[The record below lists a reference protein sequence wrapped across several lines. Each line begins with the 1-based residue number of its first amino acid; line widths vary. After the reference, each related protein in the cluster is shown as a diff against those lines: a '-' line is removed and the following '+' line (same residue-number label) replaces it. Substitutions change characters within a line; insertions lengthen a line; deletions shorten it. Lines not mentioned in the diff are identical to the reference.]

1 MAGIPD
7 PMIKTFE
14 PAPGGMVR
22 VVAWRRLAE
31 TSSAPD
37 LQSIHSERAAL
48 LHWWADA
55 YQLEVDDW
63 GETDAQRPAEF
74 VELLIHVGETVLTA
88 GIGALATE
96 YVNRFFV
103 RRKAKKAEKE
113 ALAGHSGELVPPP
126 NALPLRALTIVN
138 QSGGSV
144 VILDGLSPDDAAR
157 VIAQVMN
164 PKWKGTEFMD

>member
-14 PAPGGMVR
+14 PAPAGMVR
-22 VVAWRRLAE
+22 VVAWRALAE

-74 VELLIHVGETVLTA
+74 VELLIHIGETVLTA

-103 RRKAKKAEKE
+103 RRKEKRAKKA
-113 ALAGHSGELVPPP
+113 LTSQSGELPPPP

-138 QSGGSV
+138 QSGGNV
-144 VILDGLSPDDAAR
+144 VILDGLSTEDAAR

-164 PKWKGTEFMD
+164 PKWKGTELRS